1 MKNDFYAIACE
12 DLKYLQATLHLP
24 YYNQIAV
31 QSQQVAEKMIKSVA
45 ERSCTGIEKLMHTHN
60 LRALYDAI
68 HVVEPDY
75 CLNRGLLSMLKDFY
89 FDAKYPG
96 DNFVNVSRQDCQD
109 CLDVMYDVVEQTKKF
124 RVCYGLD
131 YADFDRIG
139 LSGQCV
145 VDGENTL

>member
-12 DLKYLQATLHLP
+12 DIRYLQATLHLP

-45 ERSCTGIEKLMHTHN
+45 ERSCVGIEKLMHSHN

-68 HVVEPDY
+68 HEVEAEY
-75 CLNRGLLSMLKDFY
+75 CLNRGMLSMLKDFY

-96 DNFVNVSRQDCQD
+96 DNFVTVSKQDCQE
-109 CLDVMYDVVEQTKKF
+109 CLDTMYEVVEQTNSF
-124 RVCYGLD
+124 RIRYGLD
-131 YADFDRIG
+131 YVQFDRIG
-139 LSGQCV
+139 LSACTQVNC
-145 VDGENTL
+145 